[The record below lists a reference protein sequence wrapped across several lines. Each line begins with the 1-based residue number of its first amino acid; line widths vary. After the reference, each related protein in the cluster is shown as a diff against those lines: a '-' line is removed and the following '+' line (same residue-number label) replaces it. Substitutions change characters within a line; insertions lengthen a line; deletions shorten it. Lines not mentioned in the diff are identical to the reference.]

1 MKTLF
6 NRVRQIFFNPAEAF
20 HAIQSDFDEASQ
32 LITRFLLPLIAF
44 PAVAMLLGLSLTGI
58 DIPFSG
64 VFRFNFWHALLVVL
78 LNYGMILGGIW
89 IISKW
94 ILFLCRFMQHN
105 GSDSDA
111 LKLSV
116 TIHVPLL
123 AGGIFYLIP
132 SLSLLVILIGLYGFY
147 LLYTGFPV
155 LMKTASQKPWLAVII
170 SGLGIL
176 AVHIGITKVVGIL
189 MTLFGP
195 ELPKV

>member
-1 MKTLF
+1 MKALF
-6 NRVRQIFFNPAEAF
+6 NRVRQIFFNPVQAI
-20 HAIQSDFDEASQ
+20 HAIESDFDSASQ
-32 LITRFLLPLIAF
+32 LITRFLLPLIVF
-44 PAVAMLLGLSLTGI
+44 PAVAMLLGLFLVGL

-64 VFRFNFWHALLVVL
+64 VFRFNFWHALLITL
-78 LNYGMILGGIW
+78 LNYGLILGAIW

-94 ILFLCRFMQHN
+94 ILFLSRFMQHT

-116 TIHVPLL
+116 AVHVPLL

-132 SLSLLVILIGLYGFY
+132 SLSVLVILIGLYGFF
-147 LLYTGFPV
+147 LLYIGFPI
-155 LMKTASQKPWLAVII
+155 LMKTAAQKPWFAVVI

-176 AVHIGITKVVGIL
+176 AIHIGFTKLVGIL
-189 MTLFGP
+189 MGLFGP